1 MIYRYLKKS
10 RFFRTLLLLFNNISL
25 HRKIVLTYFF
35 FVFILVGILAASIYT
50 FTASTIRTQNTFSL
64 QQGFN
69 QASSYLTYKLNG
81 ISSSSDMVIYNVSLN
96 DVLNKDL
103 ENYSVMDQI
112 ADSKMILHL
121 MKSMQESEDIKRARI
136 YVPDSLIFSGN
147 NVNICPLSQ
156 AQSAPWWNPLFQK
169 KGLHLFVGNDS
180 LEKTTYRDGECIALF
195 RAMYRQ
201 DNYSELSFILRLD
214 IPQSTVVGILN
225 SANYTNDSC
234 TLLMDSAGKIIAA
247 SNIGEPA
254 PTLQEEATTL
264 NLPLFPE
271 ETVTEIQ
278 WNGQRYMAMQ
288 SSIRGTEWDMVTLV
302 PYSSFTLAI
311 TSLVKIIIGV
321 SALILLLAWFLSK
334 PVAYTITKRIDSLC
348 GYMQQTKDGILKEV
362 PDIIY
367 KDEIGTLYEN
377 YNFMITRIHTLLHE
391 NYQMGRELKSA
402 EYKALQSQ
410 INPHFLYN
418 TLDMI
423 SWLSYQKKP
432 EQISSVVYSLANFY
446 KLSLN
451 KGKYIVPISDE
462 ISHVTYYMKIQDLRF
477 SGEIRFLTDIDPVI
491 LQYSIPKIT
500 LQPIVENALFHGI
513 LEKKSKSGQIT
524 IHSILAEDNI
534 LLIVEDDGVG
544 IPSDQLNVLLEADNS
559 EAHADDSGS
568 HYGLRNINKRIRLQY
583 GEEYGLSF
591 ESIPGEG
598 TKVVLCLPSL
608 HVDEI
613 T

>member
-1 MIYRYLKKS
+1 MIYSHLKKS
-10 RFFRTLLLLFNNISL
+10 RFVRTLLLVFNNSSL

-50 FTASTIRTQNTFSL
+50 FTASAIRTQNTFSL

-103 ENYSVMDQI
+103 QSYSVMDQI

-156 AQSAPWWNPLFQK
+156 AQSASWWTPLFQK

-180 LEKTTYRDGECIALF
+180 LEDTTYRDGACIALI

-214 IPQSTVVGILN
+214 IPLRTVEGILN
-225 SANYTNDSC
+225 SANYTFDSC
-234 TLLMDSAGKIIAA
+234 TLLLDHTGKIIAN
-247 SNIGEPA
+247 SNIGDPFPLLETTPGKL
-254 PTLQEEATTL
+254 TLPSFAEDAVV
-264 NLPLFPE
+264 P
-271 ETVTEIQ
+271 IQ
-278 WNGQRYMAMQ
+278 LDGQKYMAMQ
-288 SSIRGTEWDMVTLV
+288 SSIRGTEWNMVTLV
-302 PYSSFTLAI
+302 PYSSFILAI
-311 TSLVKIIIGV
+311 TSLVKIICGV

-362 PDIIY
+362 PDMIY
-367 KDEIGTLYEN
+367 KDEIGTLTEN
-377 YNFMITRIHTLLHE
+377 YNFMIARIHTLLHE

-423 SWLSYQKKP
+423 SWLSYQQKP
-432 EQISSVVYSLANFY
+432 EQISSVVYSLASFY

-524 IHSILAEDNI
+524 IHGLLSGEEVI
-534 LLIVEDDGVG
+534 LIVADDGVG
-544 IPSDQLNVLLEADNS
+544 IPPAQLEELLEPSASDEHQS
-559 EAHADDSGS
+559 DTGS
-568 HYGLRNINKRIRLQY
+568 HYGLCNINKRMKLQY
-583 GEEYGLSF
+583 GEQYGLSF
-591 ESIPGEG
+591 ESRPGEG
-598 TKVVLCLPSL
+598 TKVILHLPSL
-608 HVDEI
+608 HVDEL

>member
-1 MIYRYLKKS
+1 MIYSHLKKS
-10 RFFRTLLLLFNNISL
+10 RFVRTLLLVFNNSSL

-69 QASSYLTYKLNG
+69 QASSYLTYKLSG

-103 ENYSVMDQI
+103 QSYSVMDQI

-156 AQSAPWWNPLFQK
+156 AQSAPWWTPLFQK

-180 LEKTTYRDGECIALF
+180 LEDTTYRDGECIALI

-214 IPQSTVVGILN
+214 IPLQTVEGILN
-225 SANYTNDSC
+225 SANYTFDSC
-234 TLLMDSAGKIIAA
+234 TLLLDHTGKIIAN
-247 SNIGEPA
+247 SNIGDPFPLLETTPGKL
-254 PTLQEEATTL
+254 TLPSFAEDAVV
-264 NLPLFPE
+264 P
-271 ETVTEIQ
+271 IQ
-278 WNGQRYMAMQ
+278 LDGQKYMAMQ
-288 SSIRGTEWDMVTLV
+288 SSIRGTEWNMVTLV
-302 PYSSFTLAI
+302 PYSSFILAI
-311 TSLVKIIIGV
+311 TSLVKIICGV

-348 GYMQQTKDGILKEV
+348 GYMQQTKDGLLKEV
-362 PDIIY
+362 PDMIY
-367 KDEIGTLYEN
+367 KDEIGTLTEN
-377 YNFMITRIHTLLHE
+377 YNFMIARIHTLLHE

-423 SWLSYQKKP
+423 SWLSYQQKP
-432 EQISSVVYSLANFY
+432 EQISSVVYSLASFY

-524 IHSILAEDNI
+524 IHGLLSGEEVI
-534 LLIVEDDGVG
+534 LIVADDGVG
-544 IPSDQLNVLLEADNS
+544 IPPAQLEELLEPSASDEHQS
-559 EAHADDSGS
+559 DTGS
-568 HYGLRNINKRIRLQY
+568 HYGLCNINKRMKLQY
-583 GEEYGLSF
+583 GEQYGLSF
-591 ESIPGEG
+591 ESRPGEG
-598 TKVVLCLPSL
+598 TKVILHLPSL
-608 HVDEI
+608 HVDEL

>member
-1 MIYRYLKKS
+1 MIYSHLKKS
-10 RFFRTLLLLFNNISL
+10 RFVRTLLLVFNNSSL

-69 QASSYLTYKLNG
+69 QASSYLTYKLSG

-103 ENYSVMDQI
+103 QSYSVMDQI

-156 AQSAPWWNPLFQK
+156 AQSAPWWTPLFQK

-180 LEKTTYRDGECIALF
+180 LEDTTYRDGECIALI

-214 IPQSTVVGILN
+214 IPLQTVEGILN
-225 SANYTNDSC
+225 SANYTFDSC
-234 TLLMDSAGKIIAA
+234 TLLLDHTGKIIAN
-247 SNIGEPA
+247 SNIGDPFPLLETTPGKL
-254 PTLQEEATTL
+254 TLPSFAEDAVV
-264 NLPLFPE
+264 P
-271 ETVTEIQ
+271 IQ
-278 WNGQRYMAMQ
+278 LDGQKYMAMQ
-288 SSIRGTEWDMVTLV
+288 SSIRGTEWNMVTLV
-302 PYSSFTLAI
+302 PYSSFILAI
-311 TSLVKIIIGV
+311 TSLVKIICGV

-348 GYMQQTKDGILKEV
+348 GYMQQTKDGLLKEV
-362 PDIIY
+362 PDMIY
-367 KDEIGTLYEN
+367 KDEIGTLTEN
-377 YNFMITRIHTLLHE
+377 YNFMIARIHTLLHE

-423 SWLSYQKKP
+423 SWLSYQQKP
-432 EQISSVVYSLANFY
+432 EQISSVVYSLASFY

-477 SGEIRFLTDIDPVI
+477 SGEIRFLTDIDPFI

-524 IHSILAEDNI
+524 IHGLLSGEEVI
-534 LLIVEDDGVG
+534 LIVADDGVG
-544 IPSDQLNVLLEADNS
+544 IPPAQLEELLEPSASDEHQS
-559 EAHADDSGS
+559 DTGS
-568 HYGLRNINKRIRLQY
+568 HYGLCNINKRMKLQY
-583 GEEYGLSF
+583 GEQYGLSF
-591 ESIPGEG
+591 ESRPGEG
-598 TKVVLCLPSL
+598 TKVILHLPSL
-608 HVDEI
+608 HVDEL

>member
-1 MIYRYLKKS
+1 MIYSHLKKS
-10 RFFRTLLLLFNNISL
+10 RFVRTLLLVFNNSSL

-69 QASSYLTYKLNG
+69 QASSYLAYKLSG

-103 ENYSVMDQI
+103 QSYSVMDQI

-156 AQSAPWWNPLFQK
+156 AQSAPWWTPLFQK

-180 LEKTTYRDGECIALF
+180 LEDTTYRDGECIALI

-214 IPQSTVVGILN
+214 IPLQTVEGILN
-225 SANYTNDSC
+225 SANYTFDSC
-234 TLLMDSAGKIIAA
+234 TLLLDHTGKIIAN
-247 SNIGEPA
+247 SNIGDPFPLLETTPGKL
-254 PTLQEEATTL
+254 TLPSFAEDAVV
-264 NLPLFPE
+264 P
-271 ETVTEIQ
+271 IQ
-278 WNGQRYMAMQ
+278 LDGQKYMAMQ
-288 SSIRGTEWDMVTLV
+288 SSIRGTEWNMVTLV
-302 PYSSFTLAI
+302 PYSSFILAI
-311 TSLVKIIIGV
+311 TSLVKIICGV

-348 GYMQQTKDGILKEV
+348 GYMQQTKDGLLKEV
-362 PDIIY
+362 PDMIY
-367 KDEIGTLYEN
+367 KDEIGTLTEN
-377 YNFMITRIHTLLHE
+377 YNFMIARIHTLLHE

-423 SWLSYQKKP
+423 SWLSYQQKP
-432 EQISSVVYSLANFY
+432 EQISSVVYSLASFY

-524 IHSILAEDNI
+524 IHGLLSGEEVI
-534 LLIVEDDGVG
+534 LIVADDGVG
-544 IPSDQLNVLLEADNS
+544 IPPAQLEELLEPSASDEHQS
-559 EAHADDSGS
+559 DTGS
-568 HYGLRNINKRIRLQY
+568 HYGLCNINKRMKLQY
-583 GEEYGLSF
+583 GEQYGLSF
-591 ESIPGEG
+591 ESRPGEG
-598 TKVVLCLPSL
+598 TKVILHLPSL
-608 HVDEI
+608 HVDEL

>member
-1 MIYRYLKKS
+1 MIYSHLKKS
-10 RFFRTLLLLFNNISL
+10 RFVRTLLLVFNNSSL

-69 QASSYLTYKLNG
+69 QASSYLTYKLSG

-103 ENYSVMDQI
+103 QSYSVMDQI

-156 AQSAPWWNPLFQK
+156 AQSAPWWTPLFQK

-180 LEKTTYRDGECIALF
+180 LEDTTYRDGECIALI

-214 IPQSTVVGILN
+214 IPLQTVEGILN
-225 SANYTNDSC
+225 SANYTFDSC
-234 TLLMDSAGKIIAA
+234 TLLLDHTGKIIAN
-247 SNIGEPA
+247 SNIGDPFPLLETTPGKL
-254 PTLQEEATTL
+254 TLPSFAED
-264 NLPLFPE
+264 
-271 ETVTEIQ
+271 TVVPIQ
-278 WNGQRYMAMQ
+278 LDGQKYMAMQ
-288 SSIRGTEWDMVTLV
+288 SSIRGTEWNMVTLV
-302 PYSSFTLAI
+302 PYSSFILAI
-311 TSLVKIIIGV
+311 TSLVKIICGV

-348 GYMQQTKDGILKEV
+348 GYMQQTKDGLLKEV
-362 PDIIY
+362 PDMIY
-367 KDEIGTLYEN
+367 KDEIGTLTEN
-377 YNFMITRIHTLLHE
+377 YNFMIARIHTLLHE

-423 SWLSYQKKP
+423 SWLSYQQKP
-432 EQISSVVYSLANFY
+432 EQISSVVYSLASFY

-524 IHSILAEDNI
+524 IHGLLSGEEVI
-534 LLIVEDDGVG
+534 LIVADDGVG
-544 IPSDQLNVLLEADNS
+544 IPPAQLEELLEPSASDEHQS
-559 EAHADDSGS
+559 DTGS
-568 HYGLRNINKRIRLQY
+568 HYGLCNINKRMKLQY
-583 GEEYGLSF
+583 GEQYGLSF
-591 ESIPGEG
+591 ESRPGEG
-598 TKVVLCLPSL
+598 TKVILHLPSL
-608 HVDEI
+608 HVDEL

>member
-1 MIYRYLKKS
+1 MIYSHLKKS
-10 RFFRTLLLLFNNISL
+10 RFVRTLLLVFNNSSL

-69 QASSYLTYKLNG
+69 QASSYLTYKLSG

-103 ENYSVMDQI
+103 QSYSVMDQI

-156 AQSAPWWNPLFQK
+156 AQSAPWWTPLFQK

-180 LEKTTYRDGECIALF
+180 LEDTTYRDGECVALI

-214 IPQSTVVGILN
+214 IPLQTVEGILN
-225 SANYTNDSC
+225 SANYTFDSC
-234 TLLMDSAGKIIAA
+234 TLLLDHTGKIIAN
-247 SNIGEPA
+247 SNIGDPFPLLETTPGKL
-254 PTLQEEATTL
+254 TLPSFAED
-264 NLPLFPE
+264 
-271 ETVTEIQ
+271 TVVPIQ
-278 WNGQRYMAMQ
+278 LDGQKYMAMQ
-288 SSIRGTEWDMVTLV
+288 SSIRGTEWNMVTLV
-302 PYSSFTLAI
+302 PYSSFILAI
-311 TSLVKIIIGV
+311 TSLVKIICGV

-348 GYMQQTKDGILKEV
+348 GYMQQTKDGLLKEV
-362 PDIIY
+362 PDMIY
-367 KDEIGTLYEN
+367 KDEIGTLTEN
-377 YNFMITRIHTLLHE
+377 YNFMIARIHTLLHE

-423 SWLSYQKKP
+423 SWLSYQQKP
-432 EQISSVVYSLANFY
+432 EQISSVVYSLASFY

-524 IHSILAEDNI
+524 IHGLLSGEEVI
-534 LLIVEDDGVG
+534 LIVADDGVG
-544 IPSDQLNVLLEADNS
+544 IPPAQLEELLEPSASDEHQS
-559 EAHADDSGS
+559 DTGS
-568 HYGLRNINKRIRLQY
+568 HYGLCNINKRMKLQY
-583 GEEYGLSF
+583 GEQYGLSF
-591 ESIPGEG
+591 ESRPGEG
-598 TKVVLCLPSL
+598 TKVILHLPSL
-608 HVDEI
+608 HVDEL

>member
-1 MIYRYLKKS
+1 MIYSHLKKS
-10 RFFRTLLLLFNNISL
+10 RFVRTLLLVFNNSSL

-69 QASSYLTYKLNG
+69 QASSYLTYKLSG

-103 ENYSVMDQI
+103 QSYSVMDQI

-156 AQSAPWWNPLFQK
+156 AQSAPWWTPLFQK

-180 LEKTTYRDGECIALF
+180 LEDTTYRDGECIALI

-214 IPQSTVVGILN
+214 IPLQTVEGILN
-225 SANYTNDSC
+225 SANYTFDSC
-234 TLLMDSAGKIIAA
+234 TLLLDHTGKIIAN
-247 SNIGEPA
+247 SNIGDPFPLLETTPGKL
-254 PTLQEEATTL
+254 TLPSFAEDAVV
-264 NLPLFPE
+264 P
-271 ETVTEIQ
+271 IQ
-278 WNGQRYMAMQ
+278 LDGQKYMAMQ
-288 SSIRGTEWDMVTLV
+288 SSIRGTEWNMVTLV
-302 PYSSFTLAI
+302 PYSSFILAI
-311 TSLVKIIIGV
+311 TSLVKIICGV

-348 GYMQQTKDGILKEV
+348 GYMQQTKDGLLKEV
-362 PDIIY
+362 PDMIY
-367 KDEIGTLYEN
+367 KDEIGTLTEN
-377 YNFMITRIHTLLHE
+377 YNFMIARIHTLLHE

-423 SWLSYQKKP
+423 SWLSYQQKP
-432 EQISSVVYSLANFY
+432 EQISSVVYSLASFY

-524 IHSILAEDNI
+524 IHGLLSREEVI
-534 LLIVEDDGVG
+534 LIVADDGVG
-544 IPSDQLNVLLEADNS
+544 IPPAQLEELLEPSASDEHQS
-559 EAHADDSGS
+559 DTGS
-568 HYGLRNINKRIRLQY
+568 HYGLCNINKRMKLQY
-583 GEEYGLSF
+583 GEQYGLSF
-591 ESIPGEG
+591 ESRPGEG
-598 TKVVLCLPSL
+598 TKVILHLPSL
-608 HVDEI
+608 HVDEL

>member
-1 MIYRYLKKS
+1 MIYSHLKKS
-10 RFFRTLLLLFNNISL
+10 HFVRTLLLVFNNSSL

-50 FTASTIRTQNTFSL
+50 FTASAIRTQNTFSL

-103 ENYSVMDQI
+103 QSYSVMDQI

-156 AQSAPWWNPLFQK
+156 AQSASWWTPLFQK

-180 LEKTTYRDGECIALF
+180 LEDTTYRDGACIALI

-214 IPQSTVVGILN
+214 IPLRTVEGILN
-225 SANYTNDSC
+225 SANYTFDSC
-234 TLLMDSAGKIIAA
+234 TLLLDHTGKIIAN
-247 SNIGEPA
+247 SNIGDPFPLLETTPGKL
-254 PTLQEEATTL
+254 TLPSFAEDAVV
-264 NLPLFPE
+264 P
-271 ETVTEIQ
+271 IQ
-278 WNGQRYMAMQ
+278 LDGQKYMAMQ
-288 SSIRGTEWDMVTLV
+288 SSIRGTEWNMVTLV
-302 PYSSFTLAI
+302 PYSSFILAI
-311 TSLVKIIIGV
+311 TSLVKIICGV

-362 PDIIY
+362 PDMIY
-367 KDEIGTLYEN
+367 KDEIGTLTEN
-377 YNFMITRIHTLLHE
+377 YNFMIARIHTLLHE

-423 SWLSYQKKP
+423 SWLSYQQKP
-432 EQISSVVYSLANFY
+432 EQISSVVYSLASFY

-524 IHSILAEDNI
+524 IHGLLSGEEVI
-534 LLIVEDDGVG
+534 LIVADDGVG
-544 IPSDQLNVLLEADNS
+544 IPPAQLEELLEPSASDEHQS
-559 EAHADDSGS
+559 DTGS
-568 HYGLRNINKRIRLQY
+568 HYGLCNINKRMKLQY
-583 GEEYGLSF
+583 GEQYGLSF
-591 ESIPGEG
+591 ESRPGEG
-598 TKVVLCLPSL
+598 TKVILHLPSL
-608 HVDEI
+608 HVDEL

>member
-1 MIYRYLKKS
+1 
-10 RFFRTLLLLFNNISL
+10 
-25 HRKIVLTYFF
+25 
-35 FVFILVGILAASIYT
+35 
-50 FTASTIRTQNTFSL
+50 
-64 QQGFN
+64 
-69 QASSYLTYKLNG
+69 
-81 ISSSSDMVIYNVSLN
+81 
-96 DVLNKDL
+96 
-103 ENYSVMDQI
+103 
-112 ADSKMILHL
+112 
-121 MKSMQESEDIKRARI
+121 
-136 YVPDSLIFSGN
+136 
-147 NVNICPLSQ
+147 
-156 AQSAPWWNPLFQK
+156 
-169 KGLHLFVGNDS
+169 
-180 LEKTTYRDGECIALF
+180 
-195 RAMYRQ
+195 
-201 DNYSELSFILRLD
+201 
-214 IPQSTVVGILN
+214 
-225 SANYTNDSC
+225 
-234 TLLMDSAGKIIAA
+234 
-247 SNIGEPA
+247 
-254 PTLQEEATTL
+254 
-264 NLPLFPE
+264 
-271 ETVTEIQ
+271 
-278 WNGQRYMAMQ
+278 
-288 SSIRGTEWDMVTLV
+288 
-302 PYSSFTLAI
+302 
-311 TSLVKIIIGV
+311 
-321 SALILLLAWFLSK
+321 
-334 PVAYTITKRIDSLC
+334 
-348 GYMQQTKDGILKEV
+348 
-362 PDIIY
+362 
-367 KDEIGTLYEN
+367 
-377 YNFMITRIHTLLHE
+377 
-391 NYQMGRELKSA
+391 MGRELKSA

-477 SGEIRFLTDIDPVI
+477 SGEIHFLTDIDPVI

-513 LEKKSKSGQIT
+513 LEKKSKSGQII
-524 IHSILAEDNI
+524 IHGILAEDNV

-598 TKVVLCLPSL
+598 TKVVLRLPSL